1 MRLLLD
7 EMHAPAVAE
16 ALVASGHDVVAVA
29 VEPEL
34 RGCSD
39 RSLQKRGCCDNEHS
53 CPDRQCQLSRAEMF
67 DIANDGCHDGRMA
80 TNDSLGSRLRDAR
93 TAQSLSLTEVA
104 ARAGISKAYLSQL
117 EHGASTTPSH
127 EVLRRLATALGASIA
142 DLTGASETW
151 QPGEANKLPASLRA
165 FARSAKIPEADVEM
179 LAGIHYRGKQPG
191 EPDDWAHIYETI
203 KRTVR

>member
-1 MRLLLD
+1 
-7 EMHAPAVAE
+7 
-16 ALVASGHDVVAVA
+16 
-29 VEPEL
+29 
-34 RGCSD
+34 
-39 RSLQKRGCCDNEHS
+39 
-53 CPDRQCQLSRAEMF
+53 
-67 DIANDGCHDGRMA
+67 MA

-142 DLTGASETW
+142 DLTGTSETW

>member
-1 MRLLLD
+1 
-7 EMHAPAVAE
+7 
-16 ALVASGHDVVAVA
+16 
-29 VEPEL
+29 
-34 RGCSD
+34 
-39 RSLQKRGCCDNEHS
+39 
-53 CPDRQCQLSRAEMF
+53 
-67 DIANDGCHDGRMA
+67 MA

-127 EVLRRLATALGASIA
+127 EVLRRLATALGTSIA
-142 DLTGASETW
+142 DLTGTSETW
-151 QPGEANKLPASLRA
+151 QPGEANKFPASLRA

-179 LAGIHYRGKQPG
+179 LAGIHYRGMQPG